1 MATMIIM
8 VVGILSMLMMAMVD
22 AAAISIIAKHGNLNM
37 LHHVQ
42 Q

>member
-22 AAAISIIAKHGNLNM
+22 AAAISIIAEHGNLNM
-37 LHHVQ
+37 LHHIQ

>member
-8 VVGILSMLMMAMVD
+8 VVGILSMLMMAMAD
-22 AAAISIIAKHGNLNM
+22 ATAIGIIAEHGNINM
-37 LHHVQ
+37 LHRVQ